1 MPPSAESAIHLARPV
16 LAEAC
21 PSEVTAPI
29 ISSVSQPVAFCTSFQ
44 LKRPI
49 PGRNIA
55 QAPRM
60 LTTNTSIAGSHV
72 LLIHR
77 TTISPISTITFR
89 SWVLSGPICR
99 RSA

>member
-1 MPPSAESAIHLARPV
+1 
-16 LAEAC
+16 
-21 PSEVTAPI
+21 VTAPI

-60 LTTNTSIAGSHV
+60 LTTNTSIAGIHV

-77 TTISPISTITFR
+77 MTIRPIRAITLR
-89 SWVLSGPICR
+89 SCVLNGPIRR
-99 RSA
+99 RSS